1 MFASFSK
8 TNFCV
13 RMIAVLS
20 VSSKVAVNDKSAK
33 FKFQNI
39 VTDIGDITK
48 YIETGS
54 FSMYL
59 NGLIDPEITRHFLRM
74 RFVSFRC
81 LFE

>member
-1 MFASFSK
+1 
-8 TNFCV
+8 
-13 RMIAVLS
+13 MIAVLS
-20 VSSKVAVNDKSAK
+20 VSSKIAVNDKSAK